1 MKKTIF
7 AMLTL
12 VMLAICLTGCQKAPI
27 ADAGSLDDYWITIKE
42 KSDTIR
48 TSLEHEELTQSDM
61 NQKSEELRA
70 LWEDAVDHLL
80 EEAKKAL
87 PDAEQEQLAA
97 EQSAW
102 YTGML
107 TAVEAE
113 GKAYEGGSLYPL
125 VVNMEAARLMEE
137 RAYQL
142 YELLK

>member
-1 MKKTIF
+1 MKKAIL
-7 AMLTL
+7 AMF
-12 VMLAICLTGCQKAPI
+12 MLIMFVICLTGCQKTPVTD
-27 ADAGSLDDYWITIKE
+27 ADSLGGYLASIKE
-42 KSDTIR
+42 RSDAIR

-87 PDAEQEQLAA
+87 PDAELEQLAA
-97 EQSAW
+97 KQSAW

-125 VVNMEAARLMEE
+125 VVNMETARLMEE
-137 RAYQL
+137 RVDQL

>member
-1 MKKTIF
+1 MKKAIL
-7 AMLTL
+7 AMF
-12 VMLAICLTGCQKAPI
+12 MLIMFVICLTGCQKTPVT
-27 ADAGSLDDYWITIKE
+27 DTDSLGGYLASIKE
-42 KSDTIR
+42 RSDAIR
-48 TSLEHEELTQSDM
+48 SSLEHEELTQSDM

-70 LWEDAVDHLL
+70 LWEDALDHLL
-80 EEAKKAL
+80 EEAKKDL

-102 YTGML
+102 YANMV

-137 RAYQL
+137 RVDQL

>member
-1 MKKTIF
+1 MKKAIL
-7 AMLTL
+7 AMF
-12 VMLAICLTGCQKAPI
+12 MLIMFVICLTGCQKTPVTD
-27 ADAGSLDDYWITIKE
+27 ADSLGGYLASIKE
-42 KSDTIR
+42 RSDAIR
-48 TSLEHEELTQSDM
+48 SSLEHEELTQTDM
-61 NQKSEELRA
+61 NQKSKELRD
-70 LWEDAVDHLL
+70 LWESALDHLL

-87 PDAEQEQLAA
+87 PDAEQEQFAA

-125 VVNMEAARLMEE
+125 VVNMEAARLMED
-137 RAYQL
+137 RVDQL

>member
-1 MKKTIF
+1 MKKAIL
-7 AMLTL
+7 AMF
-12 VMLAICLTGCQKAPI
+12 MLIMFVICLTGCQKTPVTD
-27 ADAGSLDDYWITIKE
+27 ADSLGGYLASIKE
-42 KSDTIR
+42 RSDAIR

-87 PDAEQEQLAA
+87 PDADQEQLAA

-102 YTGML
+102 YANMM

-125 VVNMEAARLMEE
+125 AVNMETARLMED
-137 RAYQL
+137 RVDQL